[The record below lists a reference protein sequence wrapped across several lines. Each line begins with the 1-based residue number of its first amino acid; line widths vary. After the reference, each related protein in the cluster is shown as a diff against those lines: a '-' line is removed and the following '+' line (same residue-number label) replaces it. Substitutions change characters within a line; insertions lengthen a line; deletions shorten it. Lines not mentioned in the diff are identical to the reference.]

1 MQCSSRILFEAKWK
15 IELRTVQ
22 HILDYILI
30 GECSSV
36 NYICNNATG
45 QFKQNKNTCND
56 QNWKNSLVDLATIF
70 QTRMFSYVD

>member
-56 QNWKNSLVDLATIF
+56 QN
-70 QTRMFSYVD
+70 